1 MLIALA
7 ETPPGVGEPLTWTE
21 YIRTYLV
28 SSLVL
33 AFNIVSTMRC
43 NTWAQHAFGLSSLGA
58 TGYFLLLSMLITLA
72 LYVYNVYIID
82 LGAKTGSSR
91 KESDRS
97 D

>member
-33 AFNIVSTMRC
+33 AFNVVATMRC
-43 NTWAQHAFGLSSLGA
+43 NTWAQHAFNVSSLGA
-58 TGYFLLLSMLITLA
+58 TAYFLLLSMLITLA
-72 LYVYNVYIID
+72 LYVYSVYIVD
-82 LGAKTGSSR
+82 LGTRAGSR
-91 KESDRS
+91 KESDRR